1 MTAGYR
7 SSLEFG
13 ITLVEGKKLASTMPA
28 PDTNARQVPKIR
40 SGQVRELPTVGKIVA
55 HMPVAVE
62 REEGKRRNGPGS
74 HPLKTP
80 KNYANFLEFLTHLY
94 YLLFSFFLDS
104 FFSVPGELKRSIQ
117 KYLES

>member
-1 MTAGYR
+1 
-7 SSLEFG
+7 
-13 ITLVEGKKLASTMPA
+13 MPA
-28 PDTNARQVPKIR
+28 PDTNARQVLKIR

-62 REEGKRRNGPGS
+62 REEGKRRNESGS

-94 YLLFSFFLDS
+94 YLLFFLFLGLLLFYSRRVEKKYSKVFRVLTVFCLFVYVLWGGKIGFFNFL
-104 FFSVPGELKRSIQ
+104 
-117 KYLES
+117 